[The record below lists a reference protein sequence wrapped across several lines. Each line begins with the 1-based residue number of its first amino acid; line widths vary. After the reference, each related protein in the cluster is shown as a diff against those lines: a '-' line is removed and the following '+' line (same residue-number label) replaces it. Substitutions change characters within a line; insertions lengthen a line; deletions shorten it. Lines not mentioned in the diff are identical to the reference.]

1 MDSIPFTARN
11 VAKYAV
17 KAAVQAKVSI
27 TTKHAITDYTRFEE
41 DDNVTEITGF
51 LVGWYV
57 SDKVKPFTD
66 KAVDKTADFIA
77 KKRAERAAKKETTTE
92 S

>member
-1 MDSIPFTARN
+1 MESTPFTARN
-11 VAKYAV
+11 VAKYAA
-17 KAAVQAKVSI
+17 KAAVQAKVAI
-27 TTKHAITDYTRFEE
+27 TTKHAIVDYTRFEE
-41 DDNVTEITGF
+41 DDTVTSIGSH

-66 KAVDKTADFIA
+66 KAVDKTADFIT
-77 KKRAERAAKKETTTE
+77 KKRAERAAKKDTTTE

>member
-1 MDSIPFTARN
+1 MESTPFTVRN

-17 KAAVQAKVSI
+17 KAAVQTKVAI
-27 TTKHAITDYTRFEE
+27 TTKHAIVDYTRFEE
-41 DDNVTEITGF
+41 DDTVTSIGSH

-57 SDKVKPFTD
+57 SDKVKPYTD
-66 KAVDKTADFIA
+66 KAVDKTADFIT
-77 KKRAERAAKKETTTE
+77 KKRAERAAKKDQTPE